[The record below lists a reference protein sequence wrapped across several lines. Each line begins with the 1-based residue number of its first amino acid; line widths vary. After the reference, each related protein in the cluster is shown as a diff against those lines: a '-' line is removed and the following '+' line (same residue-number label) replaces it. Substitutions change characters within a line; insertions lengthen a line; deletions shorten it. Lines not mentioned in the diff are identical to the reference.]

1 MFVVSNAVG
10 VIHLGGDYPRTV
22 NAASTGEVVDV
33 ANRVRRTSVEL
44 AQHQLSAVAAR
55 PTAV

>member
-22 NAASTGEVVDV
+22 NASTGEVVDV